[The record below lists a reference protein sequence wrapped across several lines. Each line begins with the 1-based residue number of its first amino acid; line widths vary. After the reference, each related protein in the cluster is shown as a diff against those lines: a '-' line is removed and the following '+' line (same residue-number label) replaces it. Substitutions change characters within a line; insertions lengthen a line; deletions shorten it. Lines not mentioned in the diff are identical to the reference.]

1 MTRKLTFEHQS
12 NTKSSSSRPAVFCKK
27 VVFRISQNSQEN
39 THARDSFLI
48 KLLVLSLQLYKK
60 SLWHRSFRVILAKF
74 LRTPFF
80 TEHLRWPLLKEE
92 TECDNLSIKKKFTA
106 PQINTA
112 IHGLSY
118 LGAVKTLAKKLC
130 ISEGKEHQFF
140 GEYVY
145 LLNE

>member
-1 MTRKLTFEHQS
+1 M
-12 NTKSSSSRPAVFCKK
+12 FCKK

-60 SLWHRSFRVILAKF
+60 SLWHRSFPVILAKF
-74 LRTPFF
+74 LRTPFL

-92 TECDNLSIKKKFTA
+92 TECDNLSIKKNSLLPRSILLFMV
-106 PQINTA
+106 
-112 IHGLSY
+112 LV
-118 LGAVKTLAKKLC
+118 LVGAVKTLAKKLC
-130 ISEGKEHQFF
+130 MSEDKEHQFF
-140 GEYVY
+140 GEYAY